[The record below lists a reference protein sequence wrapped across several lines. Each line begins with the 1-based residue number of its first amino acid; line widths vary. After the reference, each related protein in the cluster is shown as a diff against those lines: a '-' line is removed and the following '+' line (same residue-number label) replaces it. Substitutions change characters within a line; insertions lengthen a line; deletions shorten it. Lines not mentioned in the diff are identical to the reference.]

1 MPEAQNSYL
10 EDFVATCVADF
21 DKDTVFETVNVLPL
35 VNAKKEY
42 KRLLDREKEI
52 VLAAMKEYP
61 PENEPVHPGPIQPIP
76 LYKIKL
82 WLELRNP
89 ESEYAQLKSRM
100 GELEFLF
107 ENPKP
112 EILELKTACEEMFD
126 TFTKSGEIYLTKSLS
141 HNFSWLSNFP
151 RVRILYLT
159 GPSFEGL
166 VDLNDFRDLR
176 NLETLVVSDARLNGI
191 DLDLTILPLKTI
203 RIHASRAEFLHIKGS
218 SDTLKRLEVT
228 GNYLSLQ
235 GIVIADQLSNLQTF
249 DLRDNGLQWGDLSGI
264 LLPDHRALLPS
275 LKNLGLDG
283 NAIDAQQ
290 IRAYL
295 LQNGLQPVNL

>member
-1 MPEAQNSYL
+1 
-10 EDFVATCVADF
+10 
-21 DKDTVFETVNVLPL
+21 
-35 VNAKKEY
+35 
-42 KRLLDREKEI
+42 
-52 VLAAMKEYP
+52 
-61 PENEPVHPGPIQPIP
+61 
-76 LYKIKL
+76 
-82 WLELRNP
+82 
-89 ESEYAQLKSRM
+89 
-100 GELEFLF
+100 
-107 ENPKP
+107 
-112 EILELKTACEEMFD
+112 MFD
-126 TFTKSGEIYLTKSLS
+126 TFTKSSEIYLTKSLS
-141 HNFSWLSNFP
+141 KNFSWLRSFP
-151 RVRILYLT
+151 KVRILYLA
-159 GPSFEGL
+159 GSSVEGL

-218 SDTLKRLEVT
+218 SDRLKRLEVT